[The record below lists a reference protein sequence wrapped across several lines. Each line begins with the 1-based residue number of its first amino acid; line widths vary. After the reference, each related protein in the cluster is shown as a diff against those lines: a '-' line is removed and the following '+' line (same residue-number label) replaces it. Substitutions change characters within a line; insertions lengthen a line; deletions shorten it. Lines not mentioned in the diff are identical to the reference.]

1 MEKRAIINHA
11 DFGGM
16 KMKNRYKEIRTKGFK
31 RSELPLHLML
41 LPGVILTLIFSY
53 GPMFGLVMAFQ
64 NFSPKKGLFRS
75 EFAGLKN
82 FEYVFNIPEFW
93 QIIQNTL
100 YISVL
105 KILLGIIVPV
115 IIALLLNEV
124 VSKKF
129 KKTVQTVIYF
139 PHFLSWIILGGLLID
154 ILSPSEGMVNHF
166 IKMLGGNPI
175 FFLGD
180 KNWFPL
186 TMVISD
192 VWKEFGYGTIIYMAA
207 LTSIDPTL
215 YEAAS
220 IDGAGKFKQ
229 MLNITL
235 PALWPTILLT
245 LMLSL
250 GGILNAGGTSS
261 AAGSSG
267 FEQIYNLYSPQV
279 YETGDIIE
287 TLVFRL
293 GLGNGQYSVAT
304 AIGLIKSIISFAL
317 MSFGYW
323 IAKKKANYEII

>member
-1 MEKRAIINHA
+1 MKKGKKR
-11 DFGGM
+11 D
-16 KMKNRYKEIRTKGFK
+16 
-31 RSELPLHLML
+31 LPLHLMI

-53 GPMFGLVMAFQ
+53 GPMMGLIMAFQ
-64 NFSPKKGLFRS
+64 DFSPKDGFLGS
-75 EFAGLKN
+75 EFVGLKN
-82 FEYVFNIPEFW
+82 FIYVFKIPGFW
-93 QIIQNTL
+93 QIVSNTL
-100 YISVL
+100 LISVL
-105 KILLGIIVPV
+105 KIIFSIIVPV
-115 IIALLLNEV
+115 IVALLLNELV
-124 VSKKF
+124 GAKF
-129 KKTVQTVIYF
+129 KRTVQTIIYF

-154 ILSPSEGMVNHF
+154 ILSPSEGMVNKL
-166 IKMLGGNPI
+166 IKLFGGTPI
-175 FFLGD
+175 YFLGD
-180 KNWFPL
+180 KAWFPY
-186 TMVISD
+186 TMVITD
-192 VWKEFGYGTIIYMAA
+192 VWKEFGYGTIVYLAA

-229 MLNITL
+229 MLNVTL
-235 PALWPTILLT
+235 PALVPTILLM

-250 GGILNAGGTSS
+250 GGILNAGGTAS

-304 AIGLIKSIISFAL
+304 AIGFIKSMISFIL

-323 IAKKKANYEII
+323 LAKKTANYEII